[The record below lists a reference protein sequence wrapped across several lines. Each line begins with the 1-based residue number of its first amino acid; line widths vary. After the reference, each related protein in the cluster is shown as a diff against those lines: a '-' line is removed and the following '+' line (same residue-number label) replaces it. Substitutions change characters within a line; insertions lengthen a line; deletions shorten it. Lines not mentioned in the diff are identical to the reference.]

1 MMPKSDDDAVHLLV
15 LVLVDAER
23 VDALAAE
30 RAAERAEVKQVERAA
45 EHVDER
51 AAERVDAELVQGQS
65 AAGTPSI
72 TKYTLIH
79 MCARQGK
86 RREGGY
92 PYLTEGHLL
101 ADIETQ

>member
-1 MMPKSDDDAVHLLV
+1 MCRRRRHPSRLRQLV
-15 LVLVDAER
+15 VVEVVDAE
-23 VDALAAE
+23 VDA
-30 RAAERAEVKQVERAA
+30 EVELVE
-45 EHVDER
+45 VD
-51 AAERVDAELVQGQS
+51 VDAELVQGQS